1 MTVATMNINGRVEET
16 ENEVEHQGS
25 IRGLVKA
32 SGLMYLVLLVL
43 GMFSPLVLESL
54 VVAGSATETAENL
67 LNAKG
72 LFGFSLV
79 TWFPIVAVDVAI
91 SVTLYQVFAKSGRT
105 IALIASGFRIVYAA
119 VLGSFLLDLYGVYGL
134 LNASE
139 GLVGADLAQN
149 YAAVL
154 VGVESFMSGFQLA
167 LMFFGINMVLLGV
180 AVLRSG
186 YFPKVIGAVLA
197 VAGFG
202 YLIDSLT
209 IFLTSNHNDSLSIAL
224 LTPALIG
231 EVALTVWLLAK
242 SRKVSE
248 LEAVAGE

>member
-1 MTVATMNINGRVEET
+1 MTVATMNISERVGT
-16 ENEVEHQGS
+16 EGEVEQGS

-32 SGLMYLVLLVL
+32 SGLMYLMLLVL

-54 VVAGSATETAENL
+54 VVPGSASGTAENL
-67 LNAKG
+67 LNSKG
-72 LFGFSLV
+72 LFGFSLI
-79 TWFPIVAVDVAI
+79 TWFAIVAVDVAI
-91 SVTLYQVFAKSGRT
+91 SVTLYQVLAKSGRT
-105 IALIASGFRIVYAA
+105 VALIMAGFRIVYAA

-139 GLVGADLAQN
+139 SLVGADLAQN
-149 YAAVL
+149 YSAVL
-154 VGVESFMSGFQLA
+154 AGVEKFQNGFQLA
-167 LMFFGINMVLLGV
+167 LMFFGVNMVLLGV
-180 AVLRSG
+180 SVLRSG
-186 YFPKVIGAVLA
+186 YFPKVIGIVLSI
-197 VAGFG
+197 AGFG

-242 SRKVSE
+242 GRKVSA
-248 LEAVAGE
+248 LEAIAAE